1 MPTNRERSFPTFETT
16 PQAFPLSL
24 NFPQL
29 FPEPQGEMKS
39 FAGSPACVPIT
50 FFTAQ
55 LVCSLKSALLFCGLA
70 FRLCPCKAQGC
81 VGYRQHSL
89 SAGGL
94 RPLASPESKG
104 GKVGQS
110 FSSGVAPLSR
120 AHSRSQ
126 RIASARDWNLCSKR
140 KSSSLSSNSWST
152 TKFNKGLVR
161 CPIACTFLSLS
172 AVIFSV
178 FRKPQAESFV

>member
-1 MPTNRERSFPTFETT
+1 MSVALFLGF
-16 PQAFPLSL
+16 AFLP
-24 NFPQL
+24 
-29 FPEPQGEMKS
+29 
-39 FAGSPACVPIT
+39 FAPAR
-50 FFTAQ
+50 
-55 LVCSLKSALLFCGLA
+55 LKGALAGA
-70 FRLCPCKAQGC
+70 NT
-81 VGYRQHSL
+81 L

-94 RPLASPESKG
+94 RPLASPEGKG

-140 KSSSLSSNSWST
+140 KSSILSSNSWSI

-161 CPIACTFLSLS
+161 CPIACTFLSVF
-172 AVIFSV
+172 AVIFSY
-178 FRKPQAESFV
+178 FMEEPFVKKLLVLFKFTIQQITTLLTS